1 MKTNKE
7 QIINKDRKFL
17 IKYIAGS
24 YPLGG
29 YVAWP
34 ESDSTNIT
42 DDMPY
47 RRAKAGGYIA
57 LPVSKK

>member
-17 IKYIAGS
+17 IKCFAGL
-24 YPLGG
+24 YPPGG

-34 ESDSTNIT
+34 KSDSTNAT
-42 DDMPY
+42 DEMPF
-47 RRAKAGGYIA
+47 RRTKAGGYIA
-57 LPVSKK
+57 IPVARK